1 MKYLLLILVAWA
13 GGVHADKIHDPTLPQ
28 FKATGASK
36 APEES
41 DTLNEEIRLQ
51 GVLNRK
57 KRKVAIISGQ
67 LYNKG
72 DKVNGYLIAD
82 IKNDH
87 VLLLSSG
94 SRKRIYVYE

>member
-1 MKYLLLILVAWA
+1 MKYLLLVLVAWTGA
-13 GGVHADKIHDPTLPQ
+13 VYADKIHDPTLPQ
-28 FKATGASK
+28 FNATSAANAPVEMDISK
-36 APEES
+36 
-41 DTLNEEIRLQ
+41 EEIRLQ

-57 KRKVAIISGQ
+57 KHKVAIISGQ